1 MLAMNPTPQESFS
14 RLGSYSPKASGR
26 QVCSSRA
33 CSSRAGSSEE
43 DSDGLAFV
51 AAVSAW
57 PRICSRSNSDP
68 LMVHPLKDSRALEP
82 DDFSSNG
89 HRAFS
94 SCLSMIFAQTPWRL
108 SRGKTGLHLSGSCS
122 HCHPSAHF
130 WRSAA
135 PTGPPLVLCEPHFHN
150 LRVEGLVPDE
160 RPVPVPLSSAVQS
173 SAVQSSAV
181 PLTSATGQA
190 AYPVR
195 RMSHPNPTSDP
206 YLPV

>member
-68 LMVHPLKDSRALEP
+68 LIVHPLKDSRALEP
-82 DDFSSNG
+82 DDFLFEWSSRFLVLLEHDLRANALAFVAWENRSPPFRIMLSLPPFG
-89 HRAFS
+89 ALLAFRGTHRATARPLRAAFS
-94 SCLSMIFAQTPWRL
+94 QFK
-108 SRGKTGLHLSGSCS
+108 G
-122 HCHPSAHF
+122 
-130 WRSAA
+130 
-135 PTGPPLVLCEPHFHN
+135 
-150 LRVEGLVPDE
+150 
-160 RPVPVPLSSAVQS
+160 
-173 SAVQSSAV
+173 
-181 PLTSATGQA
+181 
-190 AYPVR
+190 
-195 RMSHPNPTSDP
+195 
-206 YLPV
+206 